1 MGPAF
6 LSRRPGVAATAGALC
21 IAFSAILFRL
31 ADVSPSTGAFYRCA
45 LAVPALLLAARFE
58 ERALGPRP
66 RRDRLLALAAGLFFA
81 ADLVLWHHAI
91 DDVGAGLG
99 TVLGNTQVVLVA
111 LTAWLLLGERPTGRT
126 LLSIPV
132 VFGGVVLIS
141 GVLGG
146 HTYGANPGRGVLFG
160 LGTGIAYTGFLL
172 ALRQGSG
179 SRGVGSTE
187 PPESAGGGSA
197 GAGAGKRAAG
207 PLADATLVCALA
219 VIPVGYAAGE
229 LEWWPGWA
237 SIGWLVVLALTSQVL
252 GWLLISFSLPRLPA
266 ALTSVLLTA
275 QPVGSVVFSVL
286 LLGESPSV
294 VQLLGAATILAGL
307 VIVSTGRRARD
318 PAPVTEAG

>member
-179 SRGVGSTE
+179 SV
-187 PPESAGGGSA
+187 
-197 GAGAGKRAAG
+197 RAAG

-286 LLGESPSV
+286 LLGESPSA

>member
-66 RRDRLLALAAGLFFA
+66 RRDRLLALTAGLFFA

-141 GVLGG
+141 GALGG

-172 ALRQGSG
+172 ALRHGS
-179 SRGVGSTE
+179 
-187 PPESAGGGSA
+187 GGGSA

-219 VIPVGYAAGE
+219 VISVGYAAGE

>member
-6 LSRRPGVAATAGALC
+6 LSRRPGIAATAGALS

-66 RRDRLLALAAGLFFA
+66 RRDRLLALVAGLFFA

-111 LTAWLLLGERPTGRT
+111 LTAWLLLGERPAGRT
-126 LLSIPV
+126 LLAIPV

-146 HTYGANPGRGVLFG
+146 TVYGANPGRGV
-160 LGTGIAYTGFLL
+160 
-172 ALRQGSG
+172 ALR
-179 SRGVGSTE
+179 
-187 PPESAGGGSA
+187 
-197 GAGAGKRAAG
+197 
-207 PLADATLVCALA
+207 
-219 VIPVGYAAGE
+219 
-229 LEWWPGWA
+229 WW
-237 SIGWLVVLALTSQVL
+237 
-252 GWLLISFSLPRLPA
+252 
-266 ALTSVLLTA
+266 
-275 QPVGSVVFSVL
+275 
-286 LLGESPSV
+286 
-294 VQLLGAATILAGL
+294 
-307 VIVSTGRRARD
+307 
-318 PAPVTEAG
+318 